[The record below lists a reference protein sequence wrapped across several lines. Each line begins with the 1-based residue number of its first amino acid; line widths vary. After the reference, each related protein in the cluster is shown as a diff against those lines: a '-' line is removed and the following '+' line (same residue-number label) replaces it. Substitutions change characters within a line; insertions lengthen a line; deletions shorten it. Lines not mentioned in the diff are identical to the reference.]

1 MLKIIHILV
10 VSKMIK
16 EVDKA
21 FLGGVTAEFMRVDG
35 IMENSPEKESLQ
47 VLQE

>member
-21 FLGGVTAEFMRVDG
+21 FLDGVTAEFMRVDG
-35 IMENSPEKESLQ
+35 IMENSQEKEFLQ